1 MTHFLRR
8 PARRTDTAHARAH
21 ALITRMIVI
30 MSLVFGLAMGL
41 SHVDRLQQ
49 SEAPAAGESAATRP

>member
-1 MTHFLRR
+1 M
-8 PARRTDTAHARAH
+8 RRTDTPNARAH

-41 SHVDRLQQ
+41 SHVERLHPV
-49 SEAPAAGESAATRP
+49 ATPAVTLP